1 MGNTF
6 VTPTEVARD
15 AAITLD
21 NYLGVAN
28 LVNRDKEAIF
38 TGNKVGDT
46 VKVTVPPSIS
56 DASEFTST
64 TAAADVTETEASL
77 VLEKH
82 FYKRIDLTSKQKSLE
97 LSDFNRLI
105 TVPAMQGIAQSINKF
120 ALRKMQVFRQNLAG
134 TIGNRPSTVAHIVAG
149 AKALNDLKVRKDGR
163 VALIDTTV
171 EASLVQIA
179 QFTSADYGI
188 ESPAAVREMS
198 LGRKFGFDWYSDA
211 DLGAFV
217 RSAAA
222 NDIAGSPVV
231 HVTTAAG
238 ASAINI
244 DGVTNAT
251 GTIYAGTAFTITGDT
266 TRYVVAAD
274 TTAVGNAYTGVEI
287 TPVLATQAADGATI
301 AFEAAGYSNI
311 LYHPNAVSM
320 AVVAP
325 APLAIG
331 SVVQAYN
338 GVQVR
343 VTQDSSISTLAD
355 SIVFD
360 LFVACRVIN
369 PKGGCLVAG

>member
-1 MGNTF
+1 MANTF

-28 LVNRDKEAIF
+28 LVSRDKEAIF

-64 TAAADVTETEASL
+64 TSAGDVTETEVDL

-120 ALRKMQVFRQNLAG
+120 ALRKMQAFRQTIAG
-134 TIGNRPSTVAHIVAG
+134 TIGNRPSTVAHVVAG
-149 AKALNDLKVRKDGR
+149 AKALNDLKLRKDGR

-217 RSAAA
+217 RSSAA
-222 NDIAGSPVV
+222 NVIAG
-231 HVTTAAG
+231 TTVMDGDAAIG
-238 ASAINI
+238 ATTIHM
-244 DGVTNAT
+244 DGNTAD
-251 GTIYAGTAFTITGDT
+251 GTIYAGTVLVITGDT
-266 TRYVVAAD
+266 TRYVVTKDAVISGNEGDLEISPPLVVKAD
-274 TTAVGNAYTGVEI
+274 DGDAI
-287 TPVLATQAADGATI
+287 T
-301 AFEAAGYSNI
+301 FEAAGYENLI
-311 LYHPNAVSM
+311 FQPKATNL
-320 AVVAP
+320 VVVGG
-325 APLAIG
+325 APLWG
-331 SVVQAYN
+331 LDSVVQNFN
-338 GVQVR
+338 GYEIR
-343 VTQDSSISTLAD
+343 VSRGGSMTSLANSIC
-355 SIVFD
+355 FD
-360 LFVACRVIN
+360 CFVAARVD
-369 PKGGCLVAG
+369 PRAGVLLCG

>member
-46 VKVTVPPSIS
+46 VKVTIPPSIS

-134 TIGNRPSTVAHIVAG
+134 TIGNRGPH
-149 AKALNDLKVRKDGR
+149 RGR
-163 VALIDTTV
+163 C
-171 EASLVQIA
+171 E
-179 QFTSADYGI
+179 
-188 ESPAAVREMS
+188 
-198 LGRKFGFDWYSDA
+198 
-211 DLGAFV
+211 
-217 RSAAA
+217 
-222 NDIAGSPVV
+222 
-231 HVTTAAG
+231 
-238 ASAINI
+238 
-244 DGVTNAT
+244 
-251 GTIYAGTAFTITGDT
+251 
-266 TRYVVAAD
+266 
-274 TTAVGNAYTGVEI
+274 GVER
-287 TPVLATQAADGATI
+287 PEGAQ
-301 AFEAAGYSNI
+301 GWPRGP
-311 LYHPNAVSM
+311 HRHH
-320 AVVAP
+320 
-325 APLAIG
+325 G
-331 SVVQAYN
+331 
-338 GVQVR
+338 
-343 VTQDSSISTLAD
+343 
-355 SIVFD
+355 
-360 LFVACRVIN
+360 
-369 PKGGCLVAG
+369 